1 MNITTTRFGEIEV
14 EEDSIFTFVMP
25 MIGYEDEDKFIIINH
40 GEDSPF
46 KWMQSVKTP
55 ELAFVTTS
63 AMYFEFDYIIDI
75 PDSAVEKLK
84 IESTEDILVLNVA
97 AIPNSNPRGTRVNL
111 LAPIILNTAQKTGGQ
126 IILSGSGYD
135 VNFPLFKN

>member
-14 EEDSIFTFVMP
+14 EEESIFTFVMP

-63 AMYFEFDYIIDI
+63 AMYFEFDYIIDNNGT
-75 PDSAVEKLK
+75 LK
-84 IESTEDILVLNVA
+84 D
-97 AIPNSNPRGTRVNL
+97 
-111 LAPIILNTAQKTGGQ
+111 
-126 IILSGSGYD
+126 
-135 VNFPLFKN
+135 LFNNINKIC

>member
-1 MNITTTRFGEIEV
+1 MKITTTRFGEIEV
-14 EEDSIFTFVMP
+14 IDDAIFTFVLP
-25 MIGYEDEDKFIIINH
+25 MIGYEDEDKFIIIDH

-63 AMYFEFDYIIDI
+63 AMYFEFDYVIDI

-84 IESTEDILVLNVA
+84 IESTDDILVLNVA
-97 AIPNSNPRGTRVNL
+97 AIPNSNPRGTRVNYL
-111 LAPIILNTAQKTGGQ
+111 HL
-126 IILSGSGYD
+126 
-135 VNFPLFKN
+135 